1 VLICGATSTETPA
14 SPCLK
19 PYQEI
24 CNSWSDDPERKRY
37 RIKPKDWFV
46 GSPFVELC
54 NIAVTYSQHVS
65 ITNLIGRALSKSNTS
80 SSVVGKRR
88 AGFEA
93 AIRAVLEPFSRDGVV
108 EEEIDSRAVI
118 FGRPA

>member
-1 VLICGATSTETPA
+1 
-14 SPCLK
+14 LK

-24 CNSWSDDPERKRY
+24 CNSWPDDPERKLY
-37 RIKPKDWFV
+37 RIKLKDWFV